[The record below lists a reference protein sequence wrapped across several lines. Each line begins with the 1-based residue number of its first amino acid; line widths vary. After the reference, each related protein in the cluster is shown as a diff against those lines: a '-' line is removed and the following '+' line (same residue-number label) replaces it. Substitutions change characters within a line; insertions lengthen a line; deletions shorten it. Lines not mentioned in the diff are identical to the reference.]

1 MAITTLTYNIDTA
14 SVTPNFEQ
22 SAGTQ
27 GDHRATGLMFVISDL
42 LYEKLTNTL
51 SSARLMYRFDI
62 YDGEGGLWSS
72 EAKELNDKNIGFELE
87 ERHTRYGGK
96 ITVYT
101 VITALTDNGETETE
115 LYSVPVVLHLA
126 NKPDGVFKDGESYE
140 SMTSLSESAKISAE
154 LARLNADTA
163 ATKAADA
170 GNSAHASKISSD
182 EAALCVDKAEQ
193 LVLEAENTVNKALEP
208 INDEMTVMGSA
219 INTLQ
224 SDLVSQYYNKSEVDE
239 AVISCVPRKRL
250 NAIGAPFDSVIA
262 VNNSDYNQDD
272 ADGNGYGM
280 PNDSSYYYISVIGAD
295 IGKNID
301 SYLGTFINSIPR
313 RDSKGNLFTGTPV
326 DDEDCVNKKY
336 VDEKI
341 AEIPSGGGGETWEV
355 ISDTTTEFDT
365 PVSQIVIN
373 QDTNGNSFSLK
384 KMRVFIDFTVSET
397 YSGIARGITAESNL
411 MYIVSQSF
419 SAGSVYGYFID
430 SEVLPMVNNRC
441 QIISHFN
448 ENRMLENGNNFDF
461 NYNIGSVDYGIRTE
475 KVTVTTLGYNVSSI
489 SNLDFRLGSAGKINK
504 ARILIFGV
512 RA

>member
-27 GDHRATGLMFVISDL
+27 GDHRATALMFVISDL

-250 NAIGAPFDSVIA
+250 NQLSVPFDSVIA
-262 VNNSDYNQDD
+262 VNSSDYNQGDYY
-272 ADGNGYGM
+272 GNGYGM

-301 SYLGTFINSIPR
+301 RYLNTFINSIPR

-336 VDEKI
+336 VDDIVGNIE
-341 AEIPSGGGGETWEV
+341 ALLGG
-355 ISDTTTEFDT
+355 I
-365 PVSQIVIN
+365 
-373 QDTNGNSFSLK
+373 
-384 KMRVFIDFTVSET
+384 
-397 YSGIARGITAESNL
+397 
-411 MYIVSQSF
+411 
-419 SAGSVYGYFID
+419 
-430 SEVLPMVNNRC
+430 
-441 QIISHFN
+441 
-448 ENRMLENGNNFDF
+448 
-461 NYNIGSVDYGIRTE
+461 
-475 KVTVTTLGYNVSSI
+475 
-489 SNLDFRLGSAGKINK
+489 
-504 ARILIFGV
+504 
-512 RA
+512 

>member
-1 MAITTLTYNIDTA
+1 MAITTLTYNIDTTGI
-14 SVTPNFEQ
+14 TPSFEQ

-27 GDHRATGLMFVISDL
+27 GDHRATALMFVISDL

-224 SDLVSQYYNKSEVDE
+224 SDLVS
-239 AVISCVPRKRL
+239 
-250 NAIGAPFDSVIA
+250 
-262 VNNSDYNQDD
+262 
-272 ADGNGYGM
+272 
-280 PNDSSYYYISVIGAD
+280 
-295 IGKNID
+295 
-301 SYLGTFINSIPR
+301 
-313 RDSKGNLFTGTPV
+313 
-326 DDEDCVNKKY
+326 
-336 VDEKI
+336 
-341 AEIPSGGGGETWEV
+341 
-355 ISDTTTEFDT
+355 
-365 PVSQIVIN
+365 
-373 QDTNGNSFSLK
+373 
-384 KMRVFIDFTVSET
+384 
-397 YSGIARGITAESNL
+397 
-411 MYIVSQSF
+411 
-419 SAGSVYGYFID
+419 
-430 SEVLPMVNNRC
+430 
-441 QIISHFN
+441 
-448 ENRMLENGNNFDF
+448 
-461 NYNIGSVDYGIRTE
+461 
-475 KVTVTTLGYNVSSI
+475 
-489 SNLDFRLGSAGKINK
+489 
-504 ARILIFGV
+504 
-512 RA
+512 